1 MSDENSKIN
10 VKNFEEEI
18 RHKDSIIDHILLDLQ
33 KISTQRNCHPQAEA
47 SEELQEIVSMKY
59 NINPSKHSQKIDA
72 DTKPSNTETRGT
84 IPKKKDHIDH
94 QIKSQFQKKM

>member
-47 SEELQEIVSMKY
+47 SEEHQEIVSMEY
-59 NINPSKHSQKIDA
+59 NINPSKHS
-72 DTKPSNTETRGT
+72 
-84 IPKKKDHIDH
+84 
-94 QIKSQFQKKM
+94 